1 MWSADLEFVP
11 RIMEHFP
18 FRNNSW
24 IINQNIIL
32 IMFHYLN
39 CHFWAKVSLFIFEIS
54 KIFQSYL
61 WSPPK
66 SSVLNG

>member
-39 CHFWAKVSLFIFEIS
+39 CHFWAKVSLLF
-54 KIFQSYL
+54 L
-61 WSPPK
+61 K
-66 SSVLNG
+66 SVKFSRAIYGPHPSQVY